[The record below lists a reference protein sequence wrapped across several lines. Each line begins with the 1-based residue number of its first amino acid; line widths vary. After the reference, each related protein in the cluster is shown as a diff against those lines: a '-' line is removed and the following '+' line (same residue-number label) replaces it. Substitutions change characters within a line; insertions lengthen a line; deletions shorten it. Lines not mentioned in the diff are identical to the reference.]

1 MAAKEGLRLDPSW
14 SPKNPPDGYRPGLIR
29 AVINEF
35 DTIAEMEAQG
45 IRANELA
52 RLSEMDRDG
61 LSAIVS
67 GMDASEIDLTTLGFS
82 ERELADL
89 TGSVEEVDEEDLFFS
104 APPDEQPVQTP
115 SPPTN
120 TDPGAGVLV
129 QPGLMPPPFI
139 GDGSV
144 LRPPQSPHPVIP
156 KAIQPDT
163 VTVTATVPIAT
174 IVSLRQRWGV
184 DTDED
189 VIVKALEDA
198 YHASSS

>member
-1 MAAKEGLRLDPSW
+1 MNPSW

-29 AVINEF
+29 AVVNEF

-52 RLSEMDRDG
+52 RLSEMDRDL
-61 LSAIVS
+61 LSSIVS
-67 GMDASEIDLTTLGFS
+67 DMDESEIDLTTLGLS
-82 ERELADL
+82 ERELSDL
-89 TGSVEEVDEEDLFFS
+89 TGSVDEVDEEDLFFS
-104 APPDEQPVQTP
+104 QAPDSQLTTQPNSQP
-115 SPPTN
+115 LNP
-120 TDPGAGVLV
+120 DPGSGVLV

-144 LRPPQSPHPVIP
+144 LPRPPPIQPVIP

-163 VTVTATVPIAT
+163 VTVTATVPLHLV
-174 IVSLRQRWGV
+174 VSLRQRWGV